1 MCTLELLK
9 AFHVKGDEIRCGV
22 QDPTTEYLAVSSWD
36 ELNLPK
42 EIAEAVC
49 ST

>member
-1 MCTLELLK
+1 MR
-9 AFHVKGDEIRCGV
+9 FV

-42 EIAEAVC
+42 EILDGIFEMGFVKPSKIQA
-49 ST
+49 